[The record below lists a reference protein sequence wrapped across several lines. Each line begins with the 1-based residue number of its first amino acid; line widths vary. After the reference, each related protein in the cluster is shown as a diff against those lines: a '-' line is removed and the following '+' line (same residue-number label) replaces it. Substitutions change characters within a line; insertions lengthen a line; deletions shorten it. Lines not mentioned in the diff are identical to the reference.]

1 MTDDVVDNR
10 RPTPKNDP
18 RRTTDDLVD
27 DR

>member
-18 RRTTDDLVD
+18 RRTTDDLAD